1 MRTDHLAYQ
10 QATRVAG
17 FGLLLQLG
25 IGLVMLV
32 YGFIF
37 ADSAFQ
43 IASMPVLTGVVVWM
57 SLVIVFHQHRLE
69 RLEALE
75 RDELAAERGE
85 DGTGIFAEGDTDVA
99 ARRLRLMH
107 TWLMP
112 AASLLVAA
120 LLVWLGWGTLAWFGK
135 LDDPDVQVTPF
146 GVGANLGWQ
155 LAIALGL
162 ALIAFIFSRFVAGMA
177 ARPAWANLR
186 GGAGHMV
193 GNALVLLAIAIGI
206 AFRFFEKPA
215 VLEGVAYGLAI
226 YMLLLAAE
234 IVLNFVLNLY
244 RPRRPGEVPRPAF
257 DSRILSLFAAPDSI
271 VRSINEAINY
281 QFGFD
286 ITSSWGYQLLLRS
299 AVWLFV
305 FALGSLVALSAIVV
319 VEPGHQAVRLR
330 GGAVVGEVHE
340 GSLFMKWPW
349 PVETVVSMDAARVR
363 EISLN
368 GTPRKVG
375 EVFLW
380 DPNEEAENP
389 LFLVA
394 ADPLPNEIARTVDRL
409 VTDVDAVEDVADPV
423 TVEPASGSGPQVS
436 NQFALVDADVILRY
450 RVRPGG
456 LIDFLSFCNGVKP
469 RRSTLDMREQAL
481 QELALRV
488 VTQTL
493 STLSLEDVLSPRGST
508 LPSTLRGRVQEIFD
522 EAGTGVEVV
531 SIAIPALRPPNE
543 AVTMFEELSIDTQN
557 SQKTLEE
564 ARRMADSSLA
574 ALVGDADLARSI
586 VDRIRALLAL
596 EAEKGR
602 DDPEVLAERVAIQG
616 LLRDSPGM
624 ISSFLAAARSLRWQI
639 HMEARRN
646 AAEVL
651 GQVASYAAAPEV
663 YRQRRIM
670 DVFKESLPRLRAKYV
685 LGVDP
690 RRTDLDF
697 EMQEPSQGLDLRDYL
712 DDGADSGS

>member
-43 IASMPVLTGVVVWM
+43 IASMPVLVGVIVWM
-57 SLVIVFHQHRLE
+57 ALVIVFHQHRLE

-85 DGTGIFAEGDTDVA
+85 EGGGIFAEGETDVA

-120 LLVWLGWGTLAWFGK
+120 LLVWLGLGTISWFGK
-135 LDDPDVQVTPF
+135 LDDPEVQVTPF

-162 ALIAFIFSRFVAGMA
+162 ALVAFIFSRFVAGMA

-193 GNALVLLAIAIGI
+193 GNALVLLAVAIGI

-215 VLEGVAYGLAI
+215 VLEGVAWGLAI

-271 VRSINEAINY
+271 VRSINEAVNY

-299 AVWLFV
+299 GVWLLV
-305 FALGSLVALSAIVV
+305 FAVGILVALSSIVV

-330 GGAVVGEVHE
+330 GGAVVGQVHE
-340 GSLFMKWPW
+340 GSLFLKWPW
-349 PVETVVSMDAARVR
+349 PFETVVSMDAARVR

-368 GTPRKVG
+368 GTPREVG

-380 DPNEEAENP
+380 DPNQESDNP
-389 LFLVA
+389 LFLVT

-409 VTDVDAVEDVADPV
+409 VTDVDSVEGVEGPAEV
-423 TVEPASGSGPQVS
+423 TPGSGPQVS
-436 NQFALVDADVILRY
+436 NQFALVDADIILRY

-456 LIDFLSFCNGVKP
+456 LIDFLTFCNGVKP
-469 RRSTLDMREQAL
+469 RRSTLDMREQSL
-481 QELALRV
+481 QDLALRM

-508 LPSTLRGRVQEIFD
+508 LPTTLRGRVQEVFD

-557 SQKTLEE
+557 TQKTLEE

-574 ALVGDADLARSI
+574 ALVGDADLART
-586 VDRIRALLAL
+586 VVERIRDLLAL

-602 DDPEVLAERVAIQG
+602 DDPQAVAERIAIQSV
-616 LLRDSPGM
+616 LRDNPGM
-624 ISSFLAAARSLRWQI
+624 ISSFLASARSLRWQI

-651 GQVASYAAAPEV
+651 GQVASYAASPEV

-670 DVFKESLPRLRAKYV
+670 DVFKDSLPRLRAKYV

-690 RRTDLDF
+690 RRTELDF

-712 DDGADSGS
+712 DEGADSGS

>member
-37 ADSAFQ
+37 ADSSFQ
-43 IASMPVLTGVVVWM
+43 IASMPVLVGVIVWM
-57 SLVIVFHQHRLE
+57 ALVIVFHQHRLE

-85 DGTGIFAEGDTDVA
+85 EGGGIFSEGDTDVA

-120 LLVWLGWGTLAWFGK
+120 LLVWLGLGTITWFGK
-135 LDDPDVQVTPF
+135 LDDPEMQVTPF

-162 ALIAFIFSRFVAGMA
+162 ALVAFIFSRFVAGMA

-193 GNALVLLAIAIGI
+193 GNALVLLAVAIGI

-215 VLEGVAYGLAI
+215 VLESVAFGLAI

-271 VRSINEAINY
+271 VRSINEAVNY

-299 AVWLFV
+299 GVWLLV
-305 FALGSLVALSAIVV
+305 FAVGILVALSSIVV

-330 GGAVVGEVHE
+330 GGAVVGKVHE
-340 GSLFMKWPW
+340 GSLFLKWPW
-349 PVETVVSMDAARVR
+349 PFETVVSMDAARVR

-368 GTPRKVG
+368 GTPREVG

-380 DPNEEAENP
+380 DPNQESDNP
-389 LFLVA
+389 LFLVT

-409 VTDVDAVEDVADPV
+409 VTDVDAVETVAGPDEATPG
-423 TVEPASGSGPQVS
+423 AGPQVS
-436 NQFALVDADVILRY
+436 NQFALVDADIILRY

-456 LIDFLSFCNGVKP
+456 LIDYLTFCNGVKP
-469 RRSTLDMREQAL
+469 RRSTLDMREQSL
-481 QELALRV
+481 QDLALRM

-508 LPSTLRGRVQEIFD
+508 LPTTLRGRVQDVFD

-574 ALVGDADLARSI
+574 ALVGDADLART
-586 VDRIRALLAL
+586 VVERIRDLLAL

-602 DDPEVLAERVAIQG
+602 DDPQAIAERIAIQSV
-616 LLRDSPGM
+616 LRDSPGM
-624 ISSFLAAARSLRWQI
+624 ISSFLASARSLRWKI

-651 GQVASYAAAPEV
+651 GQVASYAASPEV

-670 DVFKESLPRLRAKYV
+670 DVFKDSLPGLRAKYV

-712 DDGADSGS
+712 DEGADSGS

>member
-1 MRTDHLAYQ
+1 
-10 QATRVAG
+10 V
-17 FGLLLQLG
+17 
-25 IGLVMLV
+25 LV
-32 YGFIF
+32 
-37 ADSAFQ
+37 
-43 IASMPVLTGVVVWM
+43 GVIVWM

-85 DGTGIFAEGDTDVA
+85 EGGGIFAEGETDVA

-120 LLVWLGWGTLAWFGK
+120 LLVWLGLGTISWFGK

-162 ALIAFIFSRFVAGMA
+162 ALVAFIFSRFVAGMA

-193 GNALVLLAIAIGI
+193 GNALVLLAVAIGI

-215 VLEGVAYGLAI
+215 VLESVAWGLAI

-271 VRSINEAINY
+271 VRSINEAVNY

-299 AVWLFV
+299 AVWLLV
-305 FALGSLVALSAIVV
+305 FAIGSLVALSSIVV

-340 GSLFMKWPW
+340 GSLFLKWPW
-349 PVETVVSMDAARVR
+349 PFETVVSMDAARVR

-368 GTPRKVG
+368 GTPREVG
-375 EVFLW
+375 DVFLW
-380 DPNEEAENP
+380 DPNQESDNP

-394 ADPLPNEIARTVDRL
+394 ADPLPAEIARTVDRL
-409 VTDVDAVEDVADPV
+409 VTDVDAVEAVTQPADA
-423 TVEPASGSGPQVS
+423 PAGSGPQVS

-450 RVRPGG
+450 RVRTGG

-481 QELALRV
+481 QDLALRM

-508 LPSTLRGRVQEIFD
+508 LPSTLRGRVQDVFD
-522 EAGTGVEVV
+522 RAGTGVEVV

-574 ALVGDADLARSI
+574 ALVGDAALARS
-586 VDRIRALLAL
+586 VVERIRELLVL

-602 DDPEVLAERVAIQG
+602 DDPEAVAERIAIQSV
-616 LLRDSPGM
+616 LRDSPGM

-670 DVFKESLPRLRAKYV
+670 DVFKESLPGLRAKYV

>member
-25 IGLVMLV
+25 IGLVMLA

-43 IASMPVLTGVVVWM
+43 IASMPVLVGVIVWM

-85 DGTGIFAEGDTDVA
+85 EGGGIFAEGETDVA

-120 LLVWLGWGTLAWFGK
+120 LLVWLGLGTISWFGK

-162 ALIAFIFSRFVAGMA
+162 ALVAFIFSRFVAGMA

-193 GNALVLLAIAIGI
+193 GNALVLLAVAIGI

-215 VLEGVAYGLAI
+215 VLESVAWGLAI

-271 VRSINEAINY
+271 VRSINEAVNY

-299 AVWLFV
+299 AVWLLV
-305 FALGSLVALSAIVV
+305 FAIGSLVALSSIVV

-340 GSLFMKWPW
+340 GSLFLKWPW
-349 PVETVVSMDAARVR
+349 PFETVVSMDAARVR

-368 GTPRKVG
+368 GTPREVG
-375 EVFLW
+375 DVFLW
-380 DPNEEAENP
+380 DPNQESDNP

-394 ADPLPNEIARTVDRL
+394 ADPLPAEIARTVDRL
-409 VTDVDAVEDVADPV
+409 VTDVDAVEAVTQPADA
-423 TVEPASGSGPQVS
+423 PAGSGPQVS

-450 RVRPGG
+450 RVRTGG

-481 QELALRV
+481 QDLALRM

-508 LPSTLRGRVQEIFD
+508 LPSTLRGRVQDVFD
-522 EAGTGVEVV
+522 RAGTGVEVV

-574 ALVGDADLARSI
+574 ALVGDAALARS
-586 VDRIRALLAL
+586 VVERIRELLVL

-602 DDPEVLAERVAIQG
+602 DDPEAVAERIAIQSV
-616 LLRDSPGM
+616 LRDSPGM

-670 DVFKESLPRLRAKYV
+670 DVFKESLPGLRAKYV

>member
-43 IASMPVLTGVVVWM
+43 IACMPVLAGVVVWM
-57 SLVIVFHQHRLE
+57 SLIVVFHQHRLE

-85 DGTGIFAEGDTDVA
+85 DGSSIFSEGETDVA

-112 AASLLVAA
+112 AASLLVAS
-120 LLVWLGWGTLAWFGK
+120 LLVWLGWGTLSWFGK
-135 LDDPDVQVTPF
+135 LDDPDVQVSPF
-146 GVGANLGWQ
+146 TVGGNLGWQ
-155 LAIALGL
+155 LAITLGL

-177 ARPAWANLR
+177 ARPAWAILR

-193 GNALVLLAIAIGI
+193 GNALVLLAVAIGI

-215 VLEGVAYGLAI
+215 VLEGVAWGLAI

-271 VRSINEAINY
+271 VRSINEAVNY

-299 AVWLFV
+299 AVWLLV
-305 FALGSLVALSAIVV
+305 FAFGSLVALSSIVV

-330 GGAVVGEVHE
+330 GGAVVGDVHE
-340 GSLFMKWPW
+340 GSLFLKWPW
-349 PVETVVSMDAARVR
+349 PLETVESMDAARVR

-375 EVFLW
+375 DVFLW
-380 DPNEEAENP
+380 DPNQEAENP
-389 LFLVA
+389 LFLVS
-394 ADPLPNEIARTVDRL
+394 ADPLPAEIARTVDRL
-409 VTDVDAVEDVADPV
+409 VTDVDAVADDGSSEV
-423 TVEPASGSGPQVS
+423 MTAGSGPQVS

-450 RVRPGG
+450 RVRTGG

-508 LPSTLRGRVQEIFD
+508 LPSMLRGRVQDVFD
-522 EAGTGVEVV
+522 SAGAGVEVV

-574 ALVGDADLARSI
+574 ALVGDADLAREI
-586 VDRIRALLAL
+586 VARIRGLMTL
-596 EAEKGR
+596 EAEQGR
-602 DDPEVLAERVAIQG
+602 DAPAVIAERVAIQS

-651 GQVASYAAAPEV
+651 GQVASYAAAPQV

-670 DVFKESLPRLRAKYV
+670 DVFKETLPRLRAKYV

>member
-1 MRTDHLAYQ
+1 
-10 QATRVAG
+10 
-17 FGLLLQLG
+17 
-25 IGLVMLV
+25 
-32 YGFIF
+32 
-37 ADSAFQ
+37 
-43 IASMPVLTGVVVWM
+43 
-57 SLVIVFHQHRLE
+57 
-69 RLEALE
+69 
-75 RDELAAERGE
+75 
-85 DGTGIFAEGDTDVA
+85 
-99 ARRLRLMH
+99 
-107 TWLMP
+107 
-112 AASLLVAA
+112 
-120 LLVWLGWGTLAWFGK
+120 
-135 LDDPDVQVTPF
+135 
-146 GVGANLGWQ
+146 

-162 ALIAFIFSRFVAGMA
+162 ALVAFIFSRFVAGMA

-193 GNALVLLAIAIGI
+193 GNALVLLAVAIGI

-215 VLEGVAYGLAI
+215 VLEGVAWGLAI

-271 VRSINEAINY
+271 VRSINEAVNY

-299 AVWLFV
+299 AVWLLV
-305 FALGSLVALSAIVV
+305 FAIGALVTLSAIVV

-380 DPNEEAENP
+380 DPNEESENP

-394 ADPLPNEIARTVDRL
+394 ADPLPTEIARTVDRL
-409 VTDVDAVEDVADPV
+409 VTDVDDVEETAVAVV
-423 TVEPASGSGPQVS
+423 TPAGSGPQVS
-436 NQFALVDADVILRY
+436 NQFALVDADVLLRY

-508 LPSTLRGRVQEIFD
+508 LPSTLRGRVQSVFD

-574 ALVGDADLARSI
+574 ALVGDADLARTI
-586 VDRIRALLAL
+586 VERIRGLLAL

-602 DDPEVLAERVAIQG
+602 EDPDVLAERVAIQG

-624 ISSFLAAARSLRWQI
+624 ISSFVAAARSLRWQI

>member
-43 IASMPVLTGVVVWM
+43 IASMPVLVGVIVWM
-57 SLVIVFHQHRLE
+57 ALVIVFHQHRLE

-85 DGTGIFAEGDTDVA
+85 EGGGIFAEGETDVA

-120 LLVWLGWGTLAWFGK
+120 LLVWLGLGTISWFGK
-135 LDDPDVQVTPF
+135 LDDPEVQVTPF

-162 ALIAFIFSRFVAGMA
+162 ALVAFIFSRFVAGMA

-193 GNALVLLAIAIGI
+193 GNALVLLAVAIGI

-215 VLEGVAYGLAI
+215 VLEGVAWGLAI

-271 VRSINEAINY
+271 VRSINEAVNY

-299 AVWLFV
+299 GVWLLV
-305 FALGSLVALSAIVV
+305 FAVGILVALSSIVV

-330 GGAVVGEVHE
+330 GGAVVGQVHE
-340 GSLFMKWPW
+340 GSLFLKWPW
-349 PVETVVSMDAARVR
+349 PFETVVSMDAARVR

-368 GTPRKVG
+368 GTPREVG

-380 DPNEEAENP
+380 DPNQESDNP
-389 LFLVA
+389 LFLVT

-409 VTDVDAVEDVADPV
+409 VTDVDSVEGVEGPAEV
-423 TVEPASGSGPQVS
+423 TPGSGPQVS
-436 NQFALVDADVILRY
+436 NQFALVDADIILRY

-456 LIDFLSFCNGVKP
+456 LIDFLTFCNGVKP
-469 RRSTLDMREQAL
+469 RRSTLDMREQSL
-481 QELALRV
+481 QDLALRM

-508 LPSTLRGRVQEIFD
+508 LPTTLRGRVQEVFD

-574 ALVGDADLARSI
+574 ALVGDAELART
-586 VDRIRALLAL
+586 VVERIRDLLAL

-602 DDPEVLAERVAIQG
+602 DDPQAVAERIAIQSV
-616 LLRDSPGM
+616 LRDNPGM
-624 ISSFLAAARSLRWQI
+624 ISSFLASARSLRWQI

-651 GQVASYAAAPEV
+651 GQVASYAASPEV

-670 DVFKESLPRLRAKYV
+670 DVFKDSLPRLRAKYV

-690 RRTDLDF
+690 RRTELDF

-712 DDGADSGS
+712 DEGADSGS

>member
-25 IGLVMLV
+25 IGLVMLA

-43 IASMPVLTGVVVWM
+43 IASMPVLVGVIVWM

-85 DGTGIFAEGDTDVA
+85 EGGGIFAEGETDVA

-120 LLVWLGWGTLAWFGK
+120 LLVWLGLGTISWFGK

-162 ALIAFIFSRFVAGMA
+162 ALVAFIFSRFVAGMA

-193 GNALVLLAIAIGI
+193 GNALVLLAVAIGI

-215 VLEGVAYGLAI
+215 VLESVAWGLAI
-226 YMLLLAAE
+226 YMPLLAAE

-271 VRSINEAINY
+271 VRSINEAVNY

-299 AVWLFV
+299 AVWLLV
-305 FALGSLVALSAIVV
+305 FAIGSLVALSSIVV

-340 GSLFMKWPW
+340 GSLFLKWPW
-349 PVETVVSMDAARVR
+349 PFETVVSMDAARVR

-368 GTPRKVG
+368 GTPREVG
-375 EVFLW
+375 DVFLW
-380 DPNEEAENP
+380 DPNQESDNP

-394 ADPLPNEIARTVDRL
+394 ADPLPAEIARTVDRL
-409 VTDVDAVEDVADPV
+409 VTDVDAVEAVTQPADA
-423 TVEPASGSGPQVS
+423 PAGSGPQVS

-450 RVRPGG
+450 RVRTGG

-481 QELALRV
+481 QDLALRM

-508 LPSTLRGRVQEIFD
+508 LPSTLRGRVQDVFD
-522 EAGTGVEVV
+522 RAGTGVEVV

-574 ALVGDADLARSI
+574 ALVGDAALARS
-586 VDRIRALLAL
+586 VVERIRELLAL

-602 DDPEVLAERVAIQG
+602 DDPEAVAERIAIQSV
-616 LLRDSPGM
+616 LRDSPGM

-670 DVFKESLPRLRAKYV
+670 DVFKESLPGLRAKYV

>member
-25 IGLVMLV
+25 IGLVMLA

-43 IASMPVLTGVVVWM
+43 IASMPVLVGVIVWM

-85 DGTGIFAEGDTDVA
+85 EGGGIFAEGETDVA

-120 LLVWLGWGTLAWFGK
+120 LLVWLGLGTISWFGK

-162 ALIAFIFSRFVAGMA
+162 ALVAFIFSRFVAGMA

-193 GNALVLLAIAIGI
+193 GNALVLLAVAIGI

-215 VLEGVAYGLAI
+215 VLESVAWGLAI

-271 VRSINEAINY
+271 VRSINEAVNY

-299 AVWLFV
+299 AVWLLV
-305 FALGSLVALSAIVV
+305 FAIGSLVALSSIVV

-340 GSLFMKWPW
+340 GSLFLKWPW
-349 PVETVVSMDAARVR
+349 PFETVVSMDAARVR

-368 GTPRKVG
+368 GTPREVG
-375 EVFLW
+375 DVFLW
-380 DPNEEAENP
+380 DPNQESDNP

-394 ADPLPNEIARTVDRL
+394 ADPLPAEIARTVDRL
-409 VTDVDAVEDVADPV
+409 VTDVDAVEAVTQPADA
-423 TVEPASGSGPQVS
+423 PAGSGPQVS

-450 RVRPGG
+450 RVRTGG

-481 QELALRV
+481 QDLALRM

-508 LPSTLRGRVQEIFD
+508 LPSTLRGRVQDVFD
-522 EAGTGVEVV
+522 RAGTGVEVV

-574 ALVGDADLARSI
+574 ALVGDAALARS
-586 VDRIRALLAL
+586 VVERIRELLAL

-602 DDPEVLAERVAIQG
+602 DDPEAVAERIAIQSV
-616 LLRDSPGM
+616 LRDSPGM

-670 DVFKESLPRLRAKYV
+670 DVFKESLPGLRAKYV

>member
-1 MRTDHLAYQ
+1 
-10 QATRVAG
+10 
-17 FGLLLQLG
+17 
-25 IGLVMLV
+25 
-32 YGFIF
+32 
-37 ADSAFQ
+37 
-43 IASMPVLTGVVVWM
+43 
-57 SLVIVFHQHRLE
+57 LVIVFHQHRLE

-85 DGTGIFAEGDTDVA
+85 DGASIFSEGDTDVA
-99 ARRLRLMH
+99 SRRLRQMH

-112 AASLLVAA
+112 GASLLVAG
-120 LLVWLGWGTLAWFGK
+120 LLVWLGWATLDWFGK
-135 LDDPDVQVTPF
+135 LDDPEVAIAPF
-146 GVGANLGWQ
+146 SVGENLGWQ

-177 ARPAWANLR
+177 ARPAWSILR

-193 GNALVLLAIAIGI
+193 GNALVLLAVAIGI

-215 VLEGVAYGLAI
+215 VLEGIAWGLAI
-226 YMLLLAAE
+226 YMPLLAAE

-244 RPRRPGEVPRPAF
+244 RPRRPGEIPRPAF

-271 VRSINEAINY
+271 VRSINEAVNY

-299 AVWLFV
+299 AVWLLV
-305 FALGSLVALSAIVV
+305 FAVASLVTLSAIVV

-330 GGAVVGEVHE
+330 GGAVVGSVHE
-340 GSLFMKWPW
+340 GSLFLKWPW
-349 PVETVVSMDAARVR
+349 PFETVVSVDAAKVR

-375 EVFLW
+375 DVFLW
-380 DPNEEAENP
+380 DPNEESDNP
-389 LFLVA
+389 LFLVT
-394 ADPLPNEIARTVDRL
+394 ADPLAGEIARTVDRL
-409 VTDVDAVEDVADPV
+409 ITEVDAVDEVDAP
-423 TVEPASGSGPQVS
+423 EPPEGEGSSPQVS
-436 NQFALVDADVILRY
+436 NQFALVDADLILRY

-456 LIDFLSFCNGVKP
+456 LIDHLTFCNDTKP
-469 RRSTLDMREQAL
+469 RRSTLNMREQAL
-481 QELALRV
+481 QDLALRV

-493 STLSLEDVLSPRGST
+493 STLSLENVLSPRGSA
-508 LPSTLRGRVQEIFD
+508 LPSDLRRRVQEAFD
-522 EAGTGVEVV
+522 DAGTGVEVV

-543 AVTMFEELSIDTQN
+543 AVAMFEELSIDTQN
-557 SQKTLEE
+557 AQKTLEE
-564 ARRMADSSLA
+564 ARRLADSSLA
-574 ALVGDADLARSI
+574 ALVGDAGLARET
-586 VDRIRALLAL
+586 VARIRELLDL
-596 EAEKGR
+596 EQRLGR
-602 DDPEVLAERVAIQG
+602 DHPDVIAERVSIQAV
-616 LLRDSPGM
+616 LRDSPGM

-651 GQVASYAAAPEV
+651 GQVASFEVAPEV

-670 DVFKESLPRLRAKYV
+670 DVFKDSLPGLRAKYV
-685 LGVDP
+685 LGIDP
-690 RRTDLDF
+690 GRTSLDF

-712 DDGADSGS
+712 DEDADSGS

>member
-43 IASMPVLTGVVVWM
+43 IASMPVLVGVIVWM
-57 SLVIVFHQHRLE
+57 ALVIVFHQHRLE

-85 DGTGIFAEGDTDVA
+85 EGGGIFSEGDTDVA

-120 LLVWLGWGTLAWFGK
+120 LLVWLGLGTISWFGK
-135 LDDPDVQVTPF
+135 LDDPEVQVTPF

-155 LAIALGL
+155 LAIALAL
-162 ALIAFIFSRFVAGMA
+162 ALVAFIFSRFVAGMA
-177 ARPAWANLR
+177 ARPAWAILR

-193 GNALVLLAIAIGI
+193 GNALVLLAVAIGI

-215 VLEGVAYGLAI
+215 VLEGVAWGLAI

-271 VRSINEAINY
+271 VRSINEAVNY

-299 AVWLFV
+299 GVWLLV
-305 FALGSLVALSAIVV
+305 FAVGILVALSSIVV

-330 GGAVVGEVHE
+330 GGAVVGQVHE
-340 GSLFMKWPW
+340 GSLFLKWPW
-349 PVETVVSMDAARVR
+349 PFETVVSMDAARVR

-368 GTPRKVG
+368 GTPREVG

-380 DPNEEAENP
+380 DPNQESDNP
-389 LFLVA
+389 LFLVT

-409 VTDVDAVEDVADPV
+409 VTDVESVE
-423 TVEPASGSGPQVS
+423 TVEGPAEVTPGAGRQVS
-436 NQFALVDADVILRY
+436 NQFALVDADIILRY

-469 RRSTLDMREQAL
+469 RRSTLDMREQSL
-481 QELALRV
+481 QDLALRM

-508 LPSTLRGRVQEIFD
+508 LPTTLRGRVQEVFD

-574 ALVGDADLARSI
+574 ALVGDAELART
-586 VDRIRALLAL
+586 VVERIRDLLAF

-602 DDPEVLAERVAIQG
+602 EDPQAVAERIAIQS

-624 ISSFLAAARSLRWQI
+624 ISSFLASARSLRWQI

-651 GQVASYAAAPEV
+651 GQVASYAASPEV

-670 DVFKESLPRLRAKYV
+670 DVFKDSLPRLRAKYV

-690 RRTDLDF
+690 QRTDLDF

-712 DDGADSGS
+712 DEGADSGS